1 MVGHSIEGF
10 DVTKTVL
17 AVAKCG
23 EDTIVFSLVDPQL
36 STYLGSLVSSI
47 CDVRYVELERKC
59 LVSGV
64 KVSKN
69 LPYPTPKGCFYV
81 EIAQGIYVGL
91 LPGYVDAQCIVCG
104 DEVRC
109 RLSLQRRVYVEGRVA
124 SVEEHI
130 DFKQVRELIEKLRNV
145 EDSLWCVEPEG
156 SLVKIV
162 QL

>member
-1 MVGHSIEGF
+1 MVGNSIEGL

-36 STYLGSLVSSI
+36 STYLDSLVSSI
-47 CDVRYVELERKC
+47 CDVRYVELEHKC

-69 LPYPTPKGCFYV
+69 LPYHVPKGCFYV
-81 EIAQGIYVGL
+81 EIAQGIYIGL

-124 SVEEHI
+124 SVEEHL